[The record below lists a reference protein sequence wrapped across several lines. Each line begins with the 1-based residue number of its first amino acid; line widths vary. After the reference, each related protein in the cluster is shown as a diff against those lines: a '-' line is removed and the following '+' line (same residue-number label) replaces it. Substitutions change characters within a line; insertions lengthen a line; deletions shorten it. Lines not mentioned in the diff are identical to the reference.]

1 MNQSRT
7 GRCSFYFLIGIC
19 NRNQRN
25 SNDML
30 LDETFHCLEKLYLQ
44 FCLDAGIW
52 SLPVRIWCLLA
63 LRVWAICVHLYG
75 EATEK
80 ATLFQGTTWCN
91 WISTLC
97 CILTIVSSGTKA
109 RPAFLIKEMGMSR
122 TDGEVPICFPF
133 LLLLLLTTRCWW
145 LDESVDD
152 NLLVDFIRFWRE
164 HI

>member
-30 LDETFHCLEKLYLQ
+30 LDETFHCLEKIYLQ

-109 RPAFLIKEMGMSR
+109 RPAFLTKEMGKQNRWRGPMLS
-122 TDGEVPICFPF
+122 FPTLSIAYHKVLMTGAKPVLNWPWCTAQGADMVF
-133 LLLLLLTTRCWW
+133 
-145 LDESVDD
+145 
-152 NLLVDFIRFWRE
+152 
-164 HI
+164 